1 MTIQID
7 DLYLQLS
14 LHGADSRRLFMAR
27 SVFDHFG
34 GVIAYGPMK
43 GFRLDPESSWN
54 AADLGSKIF
63 GLYEQEVL
71 TMLQNCRGKTDVL
84 VNLGAA
90 DGYYG
95 VGMIKGGLFAKSVC
109 YEATE
114 AGREVI
120 AKTAELNQVADRLD
134 IRGAADAG
142 FTEDLQASGIDLSR
156 CLILSDIEGGEFDV
170 FSPECIAKLRQAV
183 LLIEL
188 HEFMVPDGEAR
199 AKTLIDDL
207 GAAFKLTFVTT
218 GARDLSK
225 FAELA
230 NVNDTD
236 RWLICSE
243 GRAKLM
249 TWVLCEPK

>member
-7 DLYLQLS
+7 DLYLNLS
-14 LHGADSRRLFMAR
+14 LQGAESRRLFMAR
-27 SVFDHFG
+27 SIFDHFG

-54 AADLGSKIF
+54 AADLGSKMF

-71 TMLQNCRGKTDVL
+71 AMLQSRRGKTDIL

-95 VGMIKGGLFAKSVC
+95 VGMVKGGLFAKSVC

-120 AKTAELNQVADRLD
+120 AKTAKLNQVTDRLD

-156 CLILSDIEGGEFDV
+156 CLILCDIEGGEFDI
-170 FSPECIAKLRQAV
+170 FSPDCIARLGQAI

-188 HEFMVPDGEAR
+188 HEFMVPEGDAK
-199 AKTLIDDL
+199 AKTLIDNL
-207 GAAFKLTFVTT
+207 RATFNLTFVTT

-225 FAELA
+225 FPELV

-243 GRAKLM
+243 GRGKLM